1 MRNANS
7 QRANIMVS
15 VPAMRQA
22 SEPHVSHAETG
33 GLCSGDLG
41 RPALR
46 LADHE
51 VAEHLHARNC
61 LQFFGINK
69 ISIELN

>member
-1 MRNANS
+1 MRDANA
-7 QRANIMVS
+7 QRGDTMI
-15 VPAMRQA
+15 PIRTMRQA